1 MIQRVRNVIKTYNKK
16 AVREDDDAPQ
26 NKRKKIKTELLKR
39 YPVTSFKSTLSDD
52 AASIQSHLKTINE
65 ELKKTKPR
73 DQLLLPLMK
82 STFTIRRDYV
92 QNEANSVK
100 DILEK
105 YPALNRPAV
114 VNIYTYKVLFTL
126 LD

>member
-16 AVREDDDAPQ
+16 AVREDDDALQ

-39 YPVTSFKSTLSDD
+39 YPVTSFKSTLFDD

-65 ELKKTKPR
+65 ELKKR

-114 VNIYTYKVLFTL
+114 VNIYTYKVLFTV

>member
-26 NKRKKIKTELLKR
+26 NKRK
-39 YPVTSFKSTLSDD
+39 
-52 AASIQSHLKTINE
+52 
-65 ELKKTKPR
+65 KKTKPR